1 MVFRFKVYVQEVLS
15 CIASVLLAMKIGQ
28 DFMALHLFLSQR
40 AQRALTKQEV
50 QIIKSNILNLNYF

>member
-1 MVFRFKVYVQEVLS
+1 MYVKEVLS
-15 CIASVLLAMKIGQ
+15 CIVSVLLAMKIGQ

-50 QIIKSNILNLNYF
+50 QIIKSNILNLN